1 MFIIAVFGK
10 DLKDSYVVTLLCVH
24 KAGHSFIHSFILT
37 NRMIYLKCIFLWQHF
52 LGNTFRWSCVMLT
65 VPSQAYCAVCYDHR
79 LTGLCLLM
87 QGWCYLSLKVI
98 ASATG
103 LEPAQLLNANVLAP
117 GD

>member
-1 MFIIAVFGK
+1 MSTKQVI
-10 DLKDSYVVTLLCVH
+10 
-24 KAGHSFIHSFILT
+24 HSFIHSDKPYDLFKMYISVAT
-37 NRMIYLKCIFLWQHF
+37 FSRKHF
-52 LGNTFRWSCVMLT
+52 SMESCVMLT